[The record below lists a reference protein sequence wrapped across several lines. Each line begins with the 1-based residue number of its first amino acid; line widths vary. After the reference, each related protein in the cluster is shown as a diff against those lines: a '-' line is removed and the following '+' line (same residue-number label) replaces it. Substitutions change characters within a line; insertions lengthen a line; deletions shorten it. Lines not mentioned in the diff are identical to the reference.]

1 MANGQERVNEGRQEP
16 EVRAEEAGRGGS
28 GLEPTLRTGT
38 ASLGH
43 KFPPCPAACQGGLCL
58 APPPAPPLSDSCEGE
73 GAGASSG
80 TCTLSPAPLP
90 LPRDTASLPKA
101 LGAGGRNGNMRC
113 WD

>member
-43 KFPPCPAACQGGLCL
+43 KFPPCPAACQG
-58 APPPAPPLSDSCEGE
+58 ASAQPPQPCLSDSCEGE

-101 LGAGGRNGNMRC
+101 LGAGWGNGNVRR